1 MGFEPPQRLVRALG
15 ESYGDQAAA
24 DWLARLSAL
33 TEEALSATGR
43 EPAVER
49 VAAPG
54 AAAVWSCW

>member
-15 ESYGDQAAA
+15 ESYGDAAAA
-24 DWLARLSAL
+24 DWLARLPAL
-33 TEEALSATGR
+33 TEEALSATGG
-43 EPAVER
+43 PAVER